1 MNKSILFLIC
11 IIFFAIPANSQSR
24 SGFELL
30 LQAGATIPTGSLTK
44 NSSTGFYGGAELDY
58 NIFENV
64 NIFASGGYNSFS
76 LDDERTIL
84 ANGNIAQT
92 GLGLRYI
99 IPTYSYKLFFKL
111 GVSMNFYEELLR
123 DASGILTDQSQ
134 KTSNPGL
141 MASSGYMYKVSPSV
155 SILTQIGYNQI
166 FDDEN
171 DINFLQI
178 SAGVVIGF

>member
-1 MNKSILFLIC
+1 MNKSILLLI
-11 IIFFAIPANSQSR
+11 IISFIAGPAFTQSR

-30 LQAGATIPTGSLTK
+30 LQAGATIPTGNLTK
-44 NSSTGFYGGAELDY
+44 SSSTGFYGGAELDY
-58 NIFENV
+58 NILENV

-92 GLGLRYI
+92 GLGLRYV

-111 GVSMNFYEELLR
+111 GVSMNFYDELVR

-134 KTSNPGL
+134 RTSNPGL
-141 MASSGYMYKVSPSV
+141 IASSGYMYKVSHNV
-155 SILTQIGYNQI
+155 DILTQIGYNQI

-178 SAGVVIGF
+178 SAGVVVGL

>member
-1 MNKSILFLIC
+1 MNKSILFLIF
-11 IIFFAIPANSQSR
+11 ITFISSNSFTQSR

-30 LQAGATIPTGSLTK
+30 LQAGATIPTGNLTK
-44 NSSTGFYGGAELDY
+44 SSSTGFYGGVELDF
-58 NIFENV
+58 NILENV

-92 GLGLRYI
+92 GLGVRYV
-99 IPTYSYKLFFKL
+99 IPTYTYKLFFKL
-111 GVSMNFYEELLR
+111 GVSMNFYEELVR
-123 DASGILTDQSQ
+123 DASGMLTDQSRR
-134 KTSNPGL
+134 TTNPGL
-141 MASSGYMYKVSPSV
+141 MASSGYMYKVSPNV
-155 SILTQIGYNQI
+155 DLLTQIGYNQI